1 MADLVRKTDYFK
13 ALIPNKPGEGAKV
26 LNALRAA
33 GVALVAMWGYPMGA
47 RAKQAALELIPET
60 AAGFGKIA
68 RKAGLEGVEKLSG
81 AFLVCGEDRIGAMA
95 EVLSKLADAG
105 INVQSAKGISSGEGR
120 FGAAVFVAPE
130 DAKKAAKALGV
141 K

>member
-1 MADLVRKTDYFK
+1 MADTVRKSDYFK

-26 LNALRAA
+26 LNALKDA
-33 GVALVAMWGYPMGA
+33 GVNLVGLWGYPMGKG
-47 RAKQAALELIPET
+47 KQAALELIPET
-60 AAGFGKIA
+60 AAGFGKLA
-68 RKAGLEGVEKLSG
+68 KKAGLADVEKLSG
-81 AFLVCGEDRIGAMA
+81 CFLIAGEDRIGAMA
-95 EVLSKLADAG
+95 EVMSKLAAAG
-105 INVQSAKGISSGEGR
+105 INVQSAKAVCAGAGS